1 MIRAFLAIELS
12 DDLRKQLALVQQD
25 LKQRLGR
32 NLTKDVRISWVQ
44 PSSIHLTIKFL
55 GDIDESLVEPMRQA
69 IEQVVKAHR
78 IIHIPIERLGAFPHP
93 QQPRVLWAGAS
104 AQWERGED
112 AKRLAAL
119 HGSVEDGCEV
129 LGVVREGRP
138 LSPHL
143 TLARIKAGE
152 RQVGQALVQSG
163 VMDRPLSLGTLTV
176 ESMALIKS
184 ELTPSGPV
192 YTKLWDA
199 RIGL

>member
-119 HGSVEDGCEV
+119 HGSVEEGCEL
-129 LGVVREGRP
+129 LGVAREGRP
-138 LSPHL
+138 LTPHL

-184 ELTPSGPV
+184 GLTPSGPV
-192 YTKLWDA
+192 YTKLWDI

>member
-12 DDLRKQLALVQQD
+12 DGLRKQLALVQQD
-25 LKQRLGR
+25 LKQRFGR
-32 NLTKDVRISWVQ
+32 DFAKDVRLSWVQ

-55 GDIDESLVEPMRQA
+55 SDIDESFVEPMRQA

-78 IIHIPIERLGAFPHP
+78 LIHIPIERLGAFPHP
-93 QQPRVLWAGAS
+93 EQPRVLWAGAS
-104 AQWERGED
+104 EQWERGED
-112 AKRLAAL
+112 AKRLSAL
-119 HGSVEDGCEV
+119 HRSVEDGCES
-129 LGVVREGRP
+129 LGFAREGRA

-152 RQVGQALVQSG
+152 RQVGQALAQSG
-163 VMDRPLSLGTLTV
+163 VMDRPLALGALTV